1 MPALYIVKFYFILFV
16 GFASLLVG
24 LVSSPKA
31 RDPNTL
37 KLSHDSLVTHSNDDI

>member
-1 MPALYIVKFYFILFV
+1 MLLLYIVKFYIILFV

-24 LVSSPKA
+24 FVSSSQA

-37 KLSHDSLVTHSNDDI
+37 KLSHDSLVT